1 MFEVGEKEGVILPTS
16 CWEALENACLMHRPD
31 VVMVDPLVAINAV
44 PENDNQLIRR
54 VMTVLKIGLTQRFN
68 CALVIAHHD
77 LKAGGSNE
85 DFDQTNAR
93 GAGDIVNA
101 VRFEFAVKK
110 MSVQQAGAMNVQE
123 DRRGF
128 YFRLGSPGS
137 KVNYDEPLGSAW
149 FERKAVPIAGE
160 STVYCVPWEPP
171 VGTLDEAQTAELIE
185 AIGKGSSYGPYS
197 PQLGKGDRSLSPVLK
212 RLDIHSRT
220 AQRRVLLGLRDSGA
234 VEVVAFKRGGHGS
247 EIRKGLRTPDGEPHN
262 YEWQDEAEDDLL

>member
-1 MFEVGEKEGVILPTS
+1 MSATPARPRPWQPPTRRSNDVLRAEDVSLGPKGEATMFEVGEKEGVILPTS

-85 DFDQTNAR
+85 DSDQTNAR

-185 AIGKGSSYGPYS
+185 CSRSSSRQARWPWPS
-197 PQLGKGDRSLSPVLK
+197 PCP
-212 RLDIHSRT
+212 
-220 AQRRVLLGLRDSGA
+220 
-234 VEVVAFKRGGHGS
+234 
-247 EIRKGLRTPDGEPHN
+247 
-262 YEWQDEAEDDLL
+262 